1 MKIINILLKFNLI
14 FLIIIALIFLIVA
27 VNPPFSLLITT
38 TNVSTNDTN
47 VNLSILITN
56 LDATGLANITNWY
69 EDNKSLLVLNMPF
82 ATNTTDV
89 KDYSEYN
96 NNGTITGALWQ
107 RYLNEDNNSLVLM
120 LPFDEDTSSTVID
133 ASDYGNNGI
142 LTGSILSSNCVTG
155 KCYSFDGVN
164 DYINISSAQ
173 FKELHPKRAFTI
185 EAWVNTGGRSG
196 NQYQGIVDTSRS
208 GYSGFML
215 RLGEGDTKVRFD
227 FANSTPGGSFSQAG
241 NTNLNNNTWYHIVN
255 TWDGTNTANGVKYY
269 INGILDKQAT
279 ASQVTGEINSSR
291 DLIIGAELSLGNVFF
306 NGSIDNV
313 RIYNKALTAS
323 EIQDHYQ
330 KYKLYYQ
337 PSFKFGK
344 SGTLDYINISGGTR
358 PSNFVDNFAVEFW
371 FNSGNGN
378 PEQSIFCSACHLTGG
393 GGGYIGQSFG
403 IIWQNNRIYGKKSGW
418 DSPLTSSILNNNQWY
433 HVVASISNT
442 TTGSK
447 LYIDGKVNATNASII
462 NFASANSA
470 NMMIGQIGGIKY
482 NGSISNVRIWNRSLS
497 ANEILSLYNEYN
509 TTGIQKLVSEETTAG
524 KTYKV
529 SAYVANSSNLGNN
542 LNTTELLIREDYLFF
557 INSPLI
563 NSTNGLN
570 TTEQNL
576 NIYFTPNNTKSS
588 NINYSIEVYKNNASQ
603 FLLSNIPT
611 AINTFTSFNINNL
624 NTTKGETWKA
634 VVWITD
640 SVINSSLMNT
650 GELLILN
657 SAPQLINNVEDYQF
671 YITYFY
677 NKTFDFIFLDLDNDD
692 LNFTFNNLTGLI
704 GQISINNMTN
714 LSTFNST
721 KTGTFKMN
729 FTAIDTNLAITH
741 SNNFNVTY
749 VNAPANTGN
758 MPTIITKDK
767 VINQSNE
774 KKLKVLNGFNDIL
787 DGFFGLSFEVP
798 PFVLEPYLSLFDYFL
813 ETDVINDKHVV
824 NGIKVWWPLI
834 ASLIFGTY
842 YYNRKV
848 RKAKKLK

>member
-1 MKIINILLKFNLI
+1 M
-14 FLIIIALIFLIVA
+14 
-27 VNPPFSLLITT
+27 
-38 TNVSTNDTN
+38 
-47 VNLSILITN
+47 
-56 LDATGLANITNWY
+56 
-69 EDNKSLLVLNMPF
+69 
-82 ATNTTDV
+82 
-89 KDYSEYN
+89 
-96 NNGTITGALWQ
+96 
-107 RYLNEDNNSLVLM
+107 
-120 LPFDEDTSSTVID
+120 PFDEDTSTTTID

-142 LTGSILSSNCVTG
+142 LTGPTLSSNCVTG
-155 KCYSFDGVN
+155 TCYSFDGVN

-185 EAWVNTGGRSG
+185 EAWVNTGGRGG

-227 FANSTPGGSFSQAG
+227 FSNSTPGGSFSQAG

-279 ASQVTGEINSSR
+279 ASQVAGEINSSR
-291 DLIIGAELSLGNVFF
+291 DLVIGAELSLGNVFF

-323 EIQDHYQ
+323 EIQDRYQ
-330 KYKLYYQ
+330 KYKLYYS
-337 PSFKFGK
+337 PSFKFNGNN
-344 SGTLDYINISGGTR
+344 TWINISNYRDNQVYNAFSLEAWVNTNGIPGATTRHTIINNLNEGYAGFNLRLGSGSAGT
-358 PSNFVDNFAVEFW
+358 PGNIIQFAHANATIDQTTSSN
-371 FNSGNGN
+371 
-378 PEQSIFCSACHLTGG
+378 
-393 GGGYIGQSFG
+393 
-403 IIWQNNRIYGKKSGW
+403 
-418 DSPLTSSILNNNQWY
+418 SILNNNTWY
-433 HVVASISNT
+433 HIVAT
-442 TTGSK
+442 W
-447 LYIDGKVNATNASII
+447 DGTTNANGKKIYI
-462 NFASANSA
+462 NGVLDRQVTSTVSGQINSSR
-470 NMMIGQIGGIKY
+470 NLMIGSIPAKQLIF
-482 NGSISNVRIWNRSLS
+482 NGSITGARIWNRSLS

>member
-215 RLGEGDTKVRFD
+215 RLGEGNTKVRFD

-279 ASQVTGEINSSR
+279 ASQVAGEINSSR
-291 DLIIGAELSLGNVFF
+291 DLVIGAELSLGNVFF

-323 EIQDHYQ
+323 EIQDRYQ
-330 KYKLYYQ
+330 KYKLYYS
-337 PSFKFGK
+337 PSFKFNGNN
-344 SGTLDYINISGGTR
+344 TWINISNYRDNQVYNAFSLEAWVNTNGIPGATTRHTIINNLNEGYAGFNLRLGSGSAGT
-358 PSNFVDNFAVEFW
+358 PGNIIQFAHANATIDQTTSSN
-371 FNSGNGN
+371 
-378 PEQSIFCSACHLTGG
+378 
-393 GGGYIGQSFG
+393 
-403 IIWQNNRIYGKKSGW
+403 
-418 DSPLTSSILNNNQWY
+418 SILNNNTWY
-433 HVVASISNT
+433 HIVAT
-442 TTGSK
+442 W
-447 LYIDGKVNATNASII
+447 DGTTNANGKKIYI
-462 NFASANSA
+462 NGVLDRQVTSTVSGQINSSR
-470 NMMIGQIGGIKY
+470 NLMIGSIPAKQLIF
-482 NGSISNVRIWNRSLS
+482 NGSITGARIWNRSLS

-524 KTYKV
+524 KTYKASV
-529 SAYVANSSNLGNN
+529 YIANSSSLGTQK
-542 LNTTELLIREDYLFF
+542 NTTELLIL
-557 INSPLI
+557 NSCLAPSSGDWNVACSDNCVI
-563 NSTNGLN
+563 TSV
-570 TTEQNL
+570 QNV
-576 NIYFTPNNTKSS
+576 NN
-588 NINYSIEVYKNNASQ
+588 NNVTISG
-603 FLLSNIPT
+603 SG
-611 AINTFTSFNINNL
+611 TFTL
-624 NTTKGETWKA
+624 
-634 VVWITD
+634 
-640 SVINSSLMNT
+640 
-650 GELLILN
+650 
-657 SAPQLINNVEDYQF
+657 Q
-671 YITYFY
+671 
-677 NKTFDFIFLDLDNDD
+677 
-692 LNFTFNNLTGLI
+692 
-704 GQISINNMTN
+704 
-714 LSTFNST
+714 
-721 KTGTFKMN
+721 
-729 FTAIDTNLAITH
+729 
-741 SNNFNVTY
+741 
-749 VNAPANTGN
+749 
-758 MPTIITKDK
+758 
-767 VINQSNE
+767 
-774 KKLKVLNGFNDIL
+774 
-787 DGFFGLSFEVP
+787 
-798 PFVLEPYLSLFDYFL
+798 
-813 ETDVINDKHVV
+813 TDVINYNKLNIIGQDSA
-824 NGIKVWWPLI
+824 NQCKVGLRGGG
-834 ASLIFGTY
+834 F
-842 YYNRKV
+842 K
-848 RKAKKLK
+848 